1 MPRTYKKVVGGRQM
15 NTCDPKKLAE
25 AVEAYKSFRISL
37 KSAAEKFGV
46 KKSTPYDHV
55 KSKSIKRQGGQPI
68 LNEETEK
75 LFVERLITC
84 ADWGYPY
91 PLTVFDLRIIC
102 KTFLDRKGQ
111 TVTKFSGNMLGKD
124 WAKSFLKRHCTA
136 LSERISQNIKV
147 SRASVGHETI
157 MSYFSNLKTEIDG
170 VLLSN
175 IVNYDKTNLTD
186 DPGKKKVIVKRGSKY
201 PENVANSS
209 KSSTS
214 LMLAGAADGTV
225 LPFYTVYKA
234 KHLYDTWTEGGPSRC
249 RFNRSAS
256 GWFDSIFCFEDWFFS
271 IVVPYMKHLEG
282 KKY

>member
-1 MPRTYKKVVGGRQM
+1 M

-25 AVEAYKSFRISL
+25 AVEAYKPGRISL

-46 KKSTPYDHV
+46 KKSTLYDHV
-55 KSKSIKRQGGQPI
+55 KSKNIKRQGRQPI
-68 LNEETEK
+68 LIEETEK

-84 ADWGYPY
+84 AADWGY

-102 KTFLDRKGQ
+102 KTFLHRKGL
-111 TVTKFSGNMLGKD
+111 TVTKFSGNMPGKD
-124 WAKSFLKRHCTA
+124 WAKSFLKRHSTA
-136 LSERISQNIKV
+136 LSERISQNITV
-147 SRASVGHETI
+147 SRASVGHDTI

-175 IVNYDKTNLTD
+175 IVNYDETNLTD

-201 PENVANSS
+201 PETVANSS
-209 KSSTS
+209 KSSTP

-225 LPFYTVYKA
+225 LPFYTVCKA
-234 KHLYDTWTEGGPSRC
+234 KHLYDTWTEGGPSRS

-256 GWFDSIFCFEDWFFS
+256 GWFDSICFEDWFFS
-271 IVVPYMKHLEG
+271 VVVPYMKHLEG